1 MTYQVNFTDSEN
13 KTAITVFDNTSSTDT
28 SLTLPGRNVTG
39 YGQVIAENFLHL
51 LENFSSATAPVN
63 PVEGQLWYNTTEE
76 SLFIWD
82 NTNWKAASNIQRSGA
97 EPPPTSSKNGELWV
111 DTVSQQL
118 YIFSGTRWILVGP
131 NFSTGLRSGPIVE
144 SITDSDNVEKVVL
157 VFYIDDVP
165 VAIISKDSFTPKIS
179 ITGFTYIRPG
189 FNVTTDPT
197 GGTAFLPKLYGTA
210 TSADTL
216 KINGVDVEGTKFLRT
231 DTVNTANY
239 ELNIR
244 SNSGI
249 NLGVDGTFNVSN
261 TSQAARLYNAVPGSS
276 IDIQLNRSGIANTTL
291 RIVDGKIGVN
301 VLAPTVALDV
311 DGNVKTTGL
320 IQITNTTAASS
331 AVPPNFDSGS
341 FRTAGGAAI
350 AKNLIVGTELD
361 VSGITQTNNILPK
374 VTNSS
379 TLGSDTRRWNEVWA
393 KTVRADTLRG
403 TLEGNIVGNASTATS
418 LKTPTYFNFTG
429 DITLRTAPVQF
440 DGSVGG
446 TNKVFSTQLTSSV
459 ISDRS
464 EVTSSLGADQVL
476 VFRSGA
482 GLLKQTR
489 NNFVGDLA
497 VPIGAILPFAGSAV
511 PTGYL
516 LCDGSEVERTRFT
529 DLYDVLGNTYGTPS
543 IGVNTF
549 KLPDL
554 RGRFPLGRDNMDNGR
569 TVPTTLGNFVDAGG
583 GNVDRVPGG
592 AADNVGQTGGNDA
605 NTLQTTNLPDHE
617 HDMQGS
623 TTTQYYAVRIDT
635 AVPLDTGSFS
645 NKGGTTPGQL
655 QYLPSSGGVK
665 TSGSLGQPF
674 SVMNPFLTINY
685 IIRSGPPNF

>member
-1 MTYQVNFTDSEN
+1 MTYTVNFTDKEN

-28 SLTLPGRNVTG
+28 SLTFPGRNVTG
-39 YGQVIAENFLHL
+39 YGQIIAENFLHL

-63 PVEGQLWYNTTEE
+63 PVEGQLWYDTTEE

-82 NTNWKAASNIQRSGA
+82 NTNWKAASNIQRSGS
-97 EPPPTSSKNGELWV
+97 EPPATSSKNGELWV

-144 SITDSDNVEKVVL
+144 SVTDSDNQEKVVL
-157 VFYIDDVP
+157 VFYIDDTP

-179 ITGFTYIRPG
+179 IDGFTFIRPG
-189 FNVTTDPT
+189 FNITSEPV
-197 GGTAFLPKLYGTA
+197 GGTTFLPKTYGTA
-210 TSADTL
+210 TTADTL
-216 KINGVDVEGTKFLRT
+216 TINGTEVNGAKFLRS
-231 DTVNTANY
+231 DQVNNIDY
-239 ELNIR
+239 EINVK

-261 TSQAARLYNAVPGSS
+261 TSQGARLYNSVPGSA
-276 IDIQLNRSGIANTTL
+276 IDLQLNRGGIANTTV
-291 RIVDGKIGVN
+291 RIIDSKVGIN
-301 VLAPTVALDV
+301 VLAPSVALDV
-311 DGNVKTTGL
+311 DGDMESTGT
-320 IQITNTTAASS
+320 ITLSNTAA
-331 AVPPNFDSGS
+331 ATNLNNGT
-341 FRTAGGAAI
+341 FRTAGGIAI
-350 AKNLIVGTELD
+350 TKNVIIGTDLN
-361 VSGITQTNNILPK
+361 VSGITQASNIIPNATN
-374 VTNSS
+374 TF
-379 TLGSDTRRWNEVWA
+379 TLGSNPAAGGKRWNEVWA
-393 KTVRADTLRG
+393 KTIQAETLKG

-418 LKTPTYFNFTG
+418 LKSTTTFRIQGDVTCTPVT
-429 DITLRTAPVQF
+429 F
-440 DGSVGG
+440 DGSFGG
-446 TNKVFSTQLTSSV
+446 LTKTFQTVLTSSI

-464 EVTSSLGADQVL
+464 EVTSSLGSDQVL

-497 VPIGAILPFAGSAV
+497 VPIGAILPFAGSVV

-529 DLYDVLGNTYGTPS
+529 DLYDVIGNTYGTPS
-543 IGVNTF
+543 VGVNTF
-549 KLPDL
+549 KIPDL
-554 RGRFPLGRDNMDNGR
+554 RGRFPLGKDNMDNGR

-592 AADNVGQTGGNDA
+592 AADNLGQSGGDDS
-605 NTLQTTNLPDHE
+605 NTLLLSNLPDHE

-623 TTTQYYAVRIDT
+623 TGTQYYATRLDT

-645 NKGGTTPGQL
+645 NKGATLAGQA
-655 QYLPSSGGVK
+655 QYLPSSGGIK
-665 TSGSLGQPF
+665 TSGAMGEKF